1 MNQQRIFLIA
11 GKITLVVFIGLS
23 GFFTLSESAVAAR
36 RSRGTAVRPNRRGT
50 QSASC
55 SKSLSSKESLC
66 LFLSDQIFLFSKFVK
81 IKGLPW
87 VLMNATDCPNCR
99 V

>member
-36 RSRGTAVRPNRRGT
+36 RSRGTAVRPTRRGT
-50 QSASC
+50 QRASC
-55 SKSLSSKESLC
+55 SKSLSSKESG
-66 LFLSDQIFLFSKFVK
+66 FYGSSKVARSCPFVR
-81 IKGLPW
+81 P
-87 VLMNATDCPNCR
+87 TD
-99 V
+99 